1 MLNLAA
7 LAFTLRRES
16 KIPIF
21 VQLCDQIRE
30 RIVAG
35 QIHQNSRLPPTRSL
49 AIELGLSR
57 STLVTVYEQ
66 LSAEGYIEG
75 RRGSGFF
82 VCQLGE
88 SDYLQPRAVKAQS
101 DKNLKTTSIQH
112 LIRHAGLPDKRLFPY
127 RAWARCLSRTARLT
141 PEALVNSK
149 SPLGDEALRSSIA
162 SYLSDWRGLDIL
174 PQQILVSAGSIDALE
189 TCIRTIASAGDS
201 IGLENP
207 GYQPLRNIVENQGMS
222 VDWLNTTDQGTQ
234 LPQSCSPRLVILTP
248 SHQFPLGGTMS
259 PNRRLEFQQWANQ
272 NNTWI
277 IEDDYDSEFRYAGR
291 PIPAM
296 ASMEGAD
303 RTIYI
308 GTFSKVFSVSLRLG
322 YLVMPPNLVPDFLET
337 IARFGNKAAL
347 PCQRALSNFIDSGEF
362 YRHIRRVRRIYA
374 ERRRQLI
381 DQLQHKLSDYISIQD
396 HQAGMQISVE
406 LAPDIS
412 DQHITRLAKQ
422 KGLAL
427 SPLSSYYG
435 GGNPKQGLVL
445 GFCGY
450 TESEINSNVE
460 TLRQIFASSCN
471 SSPQDRSENGDS

>member
-1 MLNLAA
+1 MFNLAA
-7 LAFTLRRES
+7 LAFTISKES

-35 QIHQNSRLPPTRSL
+35 QISQNSRLPPTRSL

-88 SDYLQPRAVKAQS
+88 SDYQQSRVTQAQS
-101 DKNLKTTSIQH
+101 IKTPKTASIQR
-112 LIRHAGLPDKRLFPY
+112 LISHAGFPDNRLFPY

-149 SPLGDEALRSSIA
+149 SPLGDEALRNSIA
-162 SYLSDWRGLDIL
+162 GYLSDWRGLNIQ
-174 PQQILVSAGSIDALE
+174 PQQILISAGSIDALE

-222 VDWLNTTDQGTQ
+222 VDWLNTTDQGTE
-234 LPQSCSPRLVILTP
+234 LPQSQSPRLAVLTP
-248 SHQFPLGGTMS
+248 SHQYPLGGTMS
-259 PNRRLEFQQWANQ
+259 PNRRLEFQQWAGQ
-272 NNTWI
+272 NNAWI
-277 IEDDYDSEFRYAGR
+277 VEDDYDSEFRYAGR

-308 GTFSKVFSVSLRLG
+308 GTFSKVFSVSMRLG
-322 YLVMPPNLVPDFLET
+322 YLVMPVNLIPAFLET
-337 IARFGNKAAL
+337 LARFGNKAAL

-374 ERRRQLI
+374 ERRRILI
-381 DQLQHKLSDYISIQD
+381 DQLQHKLSDYISFED
-396 HQAGMQISVE
+396 HQAGMQISVD
-406 LAPDIS
+406 LTAGVN
-412 DQHITRLAKQ
+412 DQQVTRLAKQ
-422 KGLAL
+422 KGLTV
-427 SPLSSYYG
+427 SPLSSHYG
-435 GGNPKQGLVL
+435 GGNAKQGLVL

-450 TESEINSNVE
+450 TESEINTNVE
-460 TLRQIFASSCN
+460 TLRQVIESSVN
-471 SSPQDRSENGDS
+471 

>member
-1 MLNLAA
+1 MFNLAA
-7 LAFTLRRES
+7 LAFTISKDS

-35 QIHQNSRLPPTRSL
+35 QIRQNSRLPPTRSF

-57 STLVTVYEQ
+57 STVVTVYEQ

-88 SDYLQPRAVKAQS
+88 TDYQQPHTIKTPP
-101 DKNLKTTSIQH
+101 DKNLKTASIQR
-112 LIRHAGLPDKRLFPY
+112 LISHAGFPDNRLFPY
-127 RAWARCLSRTARLT
+127 RAWARCLARTARLT

-149 SPLGDEALRSSIA
+149 SPIGDEALRISIA
-162 SYLSDWRGLDIL
+162 NYLSDWRGLNIL
-174 PQQILVSAGSIDALE
+174 PQQILVTAGSIDALE
-189 TCIRTIASAGDS
+189 TCIRTIAFAGDS

-222 VDWLNTTDQGTQ
+222 VDWLNATDQGTE
-234 LPQSCSPRLVILTP
+234 LPQSHSPRLVILTP
-248 SHQFPLGGTMS
+248 SHQYPLGGTMS
-259 PNRRLEFQQWANQ
+259 PNRRLEYQQWANR
-272 NNTWI
+272 NNAWI

-322 YLVMPPNLVPDFLET
+322 YLVMPLNLIPDFVET
-337 IARFGNKAAL
+337 LARFGNKAAL

-374 ERRRQLI
+374 ERRRLLI
-381 DQLQHKLSDYISIQD
+381 EQLQHKLSDYVSFQD

-406 LAPDIS
+406 LAPAIS
-412 DQHITRLAKQ
+412 DQQITQLAKQ
-422 KGLAL
+422 KGLAI
-427 SPLSSYYG
+427 SPLSSHYG
-435 GGNPKQGLVL
+435 GGNSKQGLVL

-450 TESEINSNVE
+450 TESEINNNVE
-460 TLRQIFASSCN
+460 TLRQVFESSRKT
-471 SSPQDRSENGDS
+471 SLQDQH

>member
-1 MLNLAA
+1 MFNLTA
-7 LAFTLRRES
+7 LAFTISKES
-16 KIPIF
+16 KIPVF

-30 RIVAG
+30 KIVAG
-35 QIHQNSRLPPTRSL
+35 QIHQNSRLPPTRSF

-57 STLVTVYEQ
+57 STVVTVYDQ

-88 SDYLQPRAVKAQS
+88 SDYQQSRVVKTRPDIS
-101 DKNLKTTSIQH
+101 LKTASIER
-112 LIRHAGLPDKRLFPY
+112 LISHAGFPDNRLFPY
-127 RAWARCLSRTARLT
+127 RAWAQCLSRTARMT

-149 SPLGDEALRSSIA
+149 SPLGDEALRTSIA
-162 SYLSDWRGLDIL
+162 SYLSDWRGLNIQ
-174 PQQILVSAGSIDALE
+174 PQQILVTAGSIDALE

-222 VDWLNTTDQGTQ
+222 VDWLNATDQGTQ
-234 LPQSCSPRLVILTP
+234 LPQPGSPKMVILTP
-248 SHQFPLGGTMS
+248 SHQYPLGGTMS
-259 PNRRLEFQQWANQ
+259 PSRRLEYQQWANE
-272 NNTWI
+272 NNAWI

-322 YLVMPPNLVPDFLET
+322 YLVMPPNLIPDFLET
-337 IARFGNKAAL
+337 LARFGNKAAL

-374 ERRRQLI
+374 ERRRILI
-381 DQLQHKLSDYISIQD
+381 DQLQLKLSDYVSFQD

-406 LAPDIS
+406 LAAGIN
-412 DQHITRLAKQ
+412 DQEITRLAKT
-422 KGLAL
+422 KGLAM
-427 SPLSSYYG
+427 SPLSSHYG
-435 GGNPKQGLVL
+435 GGNSKQGLVL

-450 TESEINSNVE
+450 TESELNANVE
-460 TLRQIFASSCN
+460 ILKQVIESSCN
-471 SSPQDRSENGDS
+471 TGLQLNQ